1 MTFSIADESVGES
14 PRLPTL
20 LDETL
25 EKLGMPERVGTSRV
39 VVALI
44 GDKVYDARKNFFA
57 LRQAR
62 HRVADPP
69 QGQRQLPRRRNRQG
83 AHRGCLG
90 PAALCLSR
98 GSHHVEH
105 RCTLANSGA
114 KCCAGRKSS
123 AFDWPQLRGPRISD
137 KCLCRAP
144 PQQKWQG
151 KPHGRV
157 ACQGNGPPAKTGCA
171 DLSIMITKNVIVA
184 HGLYVCG

>member
-1 MTFSIADESVGES
+1 MKRGFIWLSILADADSKMVMTFSIADESVGES

-105 RCTLANSGA
+105 RCG
-114 KCCAGRKSS
+114 KFRRKM
-123 AFDWPQLRGPRISD
+123 
-137 KCLCRAP
+137 LCR
-144 PQQKWQG
+144 
-151 KPHGRV
+151 
-157 ACQGNGPPAKTGCA
+157 
-171 DLSIMITKNVIVA
+171 TKK
-184 HGLYVCG
+184 